1 MLNNGT
7 LGKVRIL
14 SPESG
19 GDEDQDD
26 AEILAVTAWPLTRS
40 EQIEKIG

>member
-14 SPESG
+14 SPESV
-19 GDEDQDD
+19 
-26 AEILAVTAWPLTRS
+26 ATKTRTMRRFS
-40 EQIEKIG
+40 R